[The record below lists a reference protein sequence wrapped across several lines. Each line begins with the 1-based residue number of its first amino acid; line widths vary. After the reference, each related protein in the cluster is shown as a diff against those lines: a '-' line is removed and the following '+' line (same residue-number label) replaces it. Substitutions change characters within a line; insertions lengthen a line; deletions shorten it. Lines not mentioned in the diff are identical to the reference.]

1 MKISDINGEAT
12 EIARIHGDSGFNYRL
27 PDFASNPIFP
37 IQRAIS
43 NNGQFLAASLVKV
56 EAEVYL
62 FMNHE
67 TGTAEERWE
76 GLKLLHADVVSRAR
90 QIGFDQLYCVL
101 PPEIEKSFGPRLQEL
116 GWSKDRG
123 WSKYTLELQ

>member
-1 MKISDINGEAT
+1 MKISDVNGEARD
-12 EIARIHGDSGFNYRL
+12 IQQIHDDSGFDYRL
-27 PDFASNPIFP
+27 PDFSGNPRFP

-43 NNGQFLAASLVKV
+43 NNGKFMAASLVKV

-67 TGTAEERWE
+67 NGTPQERWE
-76 GLKLLHADVVSRAR
+76 GLRLLHADVVSRAR

-123 WSKYTLELQ
+123 WSKYTLELE

>member
-1 MKISDINGEAT
+1 MKISDVNGEAHD
-12 EIARIHGDSGFNYRL
+12 IQQIHDDAGFDYRL
-27 PDFASNPIFP
+27 PDFVGNPRFP

-43 NNGQFLAASLVKV
+43 SNGRFMAASLVKV

-67 TGTAEERWE
+67 NGTPEERWE
-76 GLKLLHADVVSRAR
+76 GLKLLHEDVVSRAR
-90 QIGFDQLYCVL
+90 KIGFDQLYCVL

-116 GWSKDRG
+116 GWGKTRG
-123 WSKYTLELQ
+123 WARYTYEL